1 MKRLLALFPILIFLA
16 CSTEKAQESTKIAE
30 YFDLSGTLD
39 SVVNDLLA
47 SGASLRKTTEIND
60 EKETVELNLT
70 TEEDWKRQLELFYEA
85 DINKVGLSGAY
96 QTETLQAFDG
106 IEKRIYSSIKSSSF
120 VKNIECTFRDGK
132 LFSIR
137 ILASDKNL
145 VYGSNL
151 EYILHFNH
159 FKSKMMLDHYSI
171 KADEKML
178 FKGPLNL
185 QVIADVIL
193 D

>member
-1 MKRLLALFPILIFLA
+1 MKRLLALIPLLLFLA
-16 CSTEKAQESTKIAE
+16 CSTEKAQENARIDE
-30 YFDLSGTLD
+30 YFDLTGTLD
-39 SVVNDLLA
+39 SVVDDLLA
-47 SGASLRKTTEIND
+47 SGASLKKTTEING
-60 EKETVELNLT
+60 EKETVELSLT
-70 TEEDWKRQLELFYEA
+70 NAEDWKRQLELFYEA

-106 IEKRIYSSIKSSSF
+106 IEKRIHSSTKSGSF
-120 VKNIECTFRDGK
+120 VKTIECSYRDGK
-132 LFSIR
+132 LFTIR

-171 KADEKML
+171 KADEEML
-178 FKGPLNL
+178 LKGDLSL
-185 QVIADVIL
+185 QVIADVVMN
-193 D
+193 